1 MPPLL
6 LLLLVWP
13 LSDASGAREGSEETH
28 AEEEA
33 AEAEADEEEEEVEE
47 VEEEEVEEEEEEE
60 EGEETLREGGT
71 CPPARSAPRCT
82 PGMSTASTQM

>member
-33 AEAEADEEEEEVEE
+33 AEAEADEEEADE
-47 VEEEEVEEEEEEE
+47 EEEEVEE